1 MLERRTISPSR
12 DVSAFARQLLEGAD
26 AKTALKKVA
35 SEKASAR
42 RARSRKRW
50 QFWTAIAAEIE
61 ARSAPE
67 N

>member
-1 MLERRTISPSR
+1 MIERRTVSPNR
-12 DVSAFARQLLEGAD
+12 DVGAFAHHRLPTTD

-61 ARSAPE
+61 ARTQQP

>member
-1 MLERRTISPSR
+1 MLERKTISPNR
-12 DVSAFARQLLEGAD
+12 DVAAVARQLLMNAD

-61 ARSAPE
+61 ARASRP

>member
-1 MLERRTISPSR
+1 MIDRRTISPHR
-12 DVSAFARQLLEGAD
+12 DVGAFVHHLLTTTD

-42 RARSRKRW
+42 RARSRRRW

-61 ARSAPE
+61 ARANPP